1 MLSVRP
7 NLQIDGYVQ
16 VNGLHRSVQVAVDLA
31 RGLGVEAFV
40 ENFSGLLG
48 NALAV
53 LHVLHVQLGKV
64 ALVAGDH
71 SVLVVRGALT

>member
-1 MLSVRP
+1 
-7 NLQIDGYVQ
+7 
-16 VNGLHRSVQVAVDLA
+16 
-31 RGLGVEAFV
+31 
-40 ENFSGLLG
+40 LLG